1 MLLQCKERDSQRQT
15 YQQTDKMEWD
25 RFSLFTWAKTRQ
37 DHAGPTN
44 GWTGR
49 QAGRQTDRGTE
60 NVKKRK
66 SEKKVL
72 IKYAILLLKMCLNP
86 EQCISFDWEGA

>member
-1 MLLQCKERDSQRQT
+1 M
-15 YQQTDKMEWD
+15 
-25 RFSLFTWAKTRQ
+25 
-37 DHAGPTN
+37 
-44 GWTGR
+44 WTGR
-49 QAGRQTDRGTE
+49 QAGRQADRGTE